1 MSTDYTVTNVTNV
14 PSGSSIS
21 KKPTYLIT
29 LKDPQEKKGSVQ
41 YFITT
46 DKPDSQNNFLL
57 AKGIF
62 SEHTEE
68 YILKNYSD
76 ILTNAVR
83 DRIVEM
89 WFPVHRIICIKSLV
103 FNANKFVTLSK

>member
-14 PSGSSIS
+14 PSGSAIS

-41 YFITT
+41 YFIAT

-57 AKGIF
+57 AKCIF

-68 YILKNYSD
+68 YILKNYCE
-76 ILTNAVR
+76 N
-83 DRIVEM
+83 
-89 WFPVHRIICIKSLV
+89 W
-103 FNANKFVTLSK
+103 